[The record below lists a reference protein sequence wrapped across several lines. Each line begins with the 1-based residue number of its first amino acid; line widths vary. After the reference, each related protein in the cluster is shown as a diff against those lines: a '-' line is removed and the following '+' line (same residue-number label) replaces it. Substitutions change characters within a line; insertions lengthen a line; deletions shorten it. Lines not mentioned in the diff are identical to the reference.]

1 MALLGANKRKW
12 SVCKRAGTRE
22 VTQKHSK
29 LMPKVILALFIMMPV
44 RASHNTSQA
53 HFVELCLTYVLAFFS
68 RSRTLLLLL
77 LRAVVMRSPGI
88 QTFKY
93 LNIIIKSQ

>member
-53 HFVELCLTYVLAFFS
+53 HFVELCLTYVLAFFFS
-68 RSRTLLLLL
+68 FAHAFIVAAACCRH
-77 LRAVVMRSPGI
+77 AVAWY
-88 QTFKY
+88 TN
-93 LNIIIKSQ
+93 L